1 MARSDQ
7 PPREAAANPAHPAN
21 PDSPTVALDPNWTGS
36 TRRPPPSRG
45 GPPIARVRGSAAAA
59 PAADLADLVAEPDGV
74 GEGADEE
81 GSTTRHLRVVE
92 PVPRRRLSVQHR
104 RRLFASAAASL
115 AVIAVFSL
123 VYLHVVLAQRQFRL
137 DQLNQQAAQVQ
148 TQYNKLRLQVADLSA
163 PQQIISTAE
172 GRLGMT
178 LPPSVT
184 YLAPS
189 AGTTTPTVTVP
200 ARTGATQAPAGD
212 ADWPSIKP
220 QLADN
225 P

>member
-1 MARSDQ
+1 
-7 PPREAAANPAHPAN
+7 
-21 PDSPTVALDPNWTGS
+21 
-36 TRRPPPSRG
+36 
-45 GPPIARVRGSAAAA
+45 
-59 PAADLADLVAEPDGV
+59 VAERDGN
-74 GEGADEE
+74 EGADEA

-92 PVPRRRLSVQHR
+92 AAPRRRLSVRHR
-104 RRLFASAAASL
+104 RRLIASAFASL
-115 AVIAVFSL
+115 AVIVVFSL

-137 DQLNQQAAQVQ
+137 DQLNQRAAQVQ
-148 TQYNKLRLQVADLSA
+148 TQYNKLRLQVADLGA

-172 GRLGMT
+172 GKLGMT
-178 LPPSVT
+178 QPPSVT

-200 ARTGATQAPAGD
+200 TGTGATPAPAGD